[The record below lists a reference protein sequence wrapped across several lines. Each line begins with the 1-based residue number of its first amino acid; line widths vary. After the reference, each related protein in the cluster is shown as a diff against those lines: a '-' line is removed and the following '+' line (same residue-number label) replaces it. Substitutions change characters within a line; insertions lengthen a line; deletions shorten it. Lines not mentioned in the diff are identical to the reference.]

1 MTEDS
6 TPMGTGNPPDPL
18 HGAGSRTA
26 GAPSLAKRPYGIP
39 LRRMLRRS
47 PALACLLAV
56 MALLAGCGKSDP
68 AAAAKSN
75 LTKSGTLPPNTL
87 LFGNGTEPQDIDP
100 QIVTGVPEHKILM
113 ALFEG
118 LVTENPKDLSP
129 EPGCADRWEISP
141 DGLVYTFHL
150 RGDLKWSDGTPLT
163 AGTFIRSFQ
172 RMLTPSLA
180 AEYSYLLHFVTNAK
194 DYNEGKIKDFSQVGF
209 KAPDDRTLVVTLN
222 SPTPFLLKIIASHYS
237 WYPVPIHVIEKFGG
251 LDRKGTA
258 WTRPG
263 NFVSNGAFKLKEW
276 RQQQVLIAERNPNY
290 WDRQTVK
297 LDAIHFLPVENQDT
311 EERMFRTG
319 QLDMTNE
326 LPLAKIDVYRKEY
339 PHSLRTD
346 PYLGIYFYRL
356 NNTRPPLNDKRVR
369 RALALAIDRESLV
382 KNVVRGGQQPAY
394 SISYPG
400 TAGYTPEAKLTGT
413 VEDAKRLLAEAGFPN
428 GQGFPKLELLYNTS
442 QNHRVIA
449 EAIQQMWRRNLNIDI
464 GLRNEEWKVY
474 LDSQDNKAYDI
485 ERAGWIADYV
495 DPHVF
500 LEIWGSDN
508 LNNDTGFANAQYD
521 DLLQQALRAKDDTE
535 RYAIYQKMDALL
547 VEELPVIPIYF
558 YTRVAAMS
566 PKVKGYY
573 PTLLDNHPF
582 KYVSVTR

>member
-1 MTEDS
+1 
-6 TPMGTGNPPDPL
+6 
-18 HGAGSRTA
+18 
-26 GAPSLAKRPYGIP
+26 
-39 LRRMLRRS
+39 MLRRYL
-47 PALACLLAV
+47 ALPCFAAV
-56 MALLAGCGKSDP
+56 LGLSAGCGKSDQ
-68 AAAAKSN
+68 AAATKSN

-118 LVTENPKDLSP
+118 LVTENPKDLGP
-129 EPGCADRWEISP
+129 EPGCAEKWEISP

-150 RGDLKWSDGTPLT
+150 RADLKWSDGTPLT

-180 AEYSYLLHFVTNAK
+180 AEYSYLLHFVKNAK
-194 DYNEGKIKDFSQVGF
+194 DYNEGKLKDFSQVGF

-276 RQQQVLIAERNPNY
+276 RQQQVLIAERNPYY

-297 LDAIHFLPVENQDT
+297 LDAIHFLPIENQDT

-339 PHSLRTD
+339 PDSLRTD

-400 TAGYTPEAKLTGT
+400 TAGYSPEAKLTGT

-449 EAIQQMWRRNLNIDI
+449 EAIQQMWRRNLNIEI

>member
-1 MTEDS
+1 MV
-6 TPMGTGNPPDPL
+6 
-18 HGAGSRTA
+18 
-26 GAPSLAKRPYGIP
+26 
-39 LRRMLRRS
+39 
-47 PALACLLAV
+47 LLF
-56 MALLAGCGKSDP
+56 GCSKSDQ
-68 AAAAKSN
+68 AAAAKVAGA
-75 LTKSGTLPPNTL
+75 KQGTLPPNSL
-87 LFGNGTEPQDIDP
+87 LIGNGTEPQDIDP
-100 QIVTGVPEHKILM
+100 QIVTGVPEHRILM

-129 EPGCADRWEISP
+129 EPGVAEKWEISP
-141 DGLVYTFHL
+141 DGLVYTFHF
-150 RGDLKWSDGTPLT
+150 RADLKWSDGTPLT
-163 AGTFIRSFQ
+163 AQTFIRSYQ

-180 AEYSYLLHFVTNAK
+180 AEYSYLLHFVKNAK
-194 DYNEGKIKDFSQVGF
+194 EYNEGKLKDFSQVGF
-209 KAPDDRTLVVTLN
+209 KAPDDRTLIVTLN
-222 SPTPFLLKIIASHYS
+222 SPTPFLIKIIASHYS

-251 LDRKGTA
+251 MDRKGTA

-263 NFVSNGAFKLKEW
+263 NFVSNGPFKLKEW
-276 RQQQVLIAERNPNY
+276 RQQQVLIGERNPNY

-297 LDAIHFLPVENQDT
+297 LDEIHFLAVENQDT

-326 LPLAKIDVYRKEY
+326 LPLAKTDVYRKEN
-339 PHSLRTD
+339 PEALRID
-346 PYLGIYFYRL
+346 PYLGVYFYRL
-356 NNTRPPLNDKRVR
+356 NNTKPPLNDKRVR
-369 RALALAIDRESLV
+369 KALALAIDRESLV

-394 SISYPG
+394 GVTYPG

-413 VEDAKRLLAEAGFPN
+413 IEDAKRLLAKAGFPN
-428 GQGFPKLELLYNTS
+428 GQGFPKLDLLYNTS

-485 ERAGWIADYV
+485 QRAGWIADYV

-508 LNNDTGFANAQYD
+508 LNNDTGFANPRYD
-521 DLLQQALRAKDDTE
+521 ELLKQALRAKNDTE
-535 RYAIYQKMDALL
+535 RYGIYQQMDALL
-547 VEELPVIPIYF
+547 VDELPVIPIYF

-566 PKVKGYY
+566 PKVKGFY